1 MAQNQYEVE
10 IKLGLDKSTQLL
22 DREIEKIDK
31 TLTDKMSKLNKQFEE
46 SIKGQNLTAQ
56 ERFARRSDFLQKNN
70 SSTQSLQSQKET
82 LLSKK
87 AQISKMSGEISNI
100 GSVNSQFDTIGK
112 YLAERVDFIKQLD
125 SWIGQYTKQIT
136 EFKPVI
142 IAAEQ
147 QKAYQQ
153 KIKKEREKAAKTG
166 KVDYKAETM
175 AKRNLTEEQYN
186 KEIDAMSKYYEA
198 NAKTNQAE
206 EDKITRQKEARFAEE
221 MKRIVTQQKKSK
233 MSDTEFEKR
242 RPQIEKDVRAYV
254 DKTHAGGTRTLA
266 GSDKWGRKIEVRG
279 FQEGFV
285 KDSDDR
291 YVDAKGRVVKGT
303 DTSVLRTTAF
313 APFINKEGEY
323 VSATNSEGRLK
334 KSIRV
339 YDPRLA
345 NIGNVGRVGDLRNQT
360 YTGIENAYNSL
371 LNQLKDLKAGGKQG
385 TEEYQKISQLASL
398 IPEVVKDAYTNTSSK
413 EIKAAFEEALTGM
426 KSGITALESE
436 ESSIGGALY
445 KNSELSSIL
454 REQLKLKGKVSKIQ
468 RWEVGELPEAP
479 TQNKTDRTDE
489 RQIKRDQISAKQQEI
504 IDQKHKDELWHSI
517 EGAKE
522 STYDDKGELL
532 EKGIKDFLAGLSGDK
547 EQLHQAVLALV
558 EQIVQTA
565 GVDIDAKQQMNEV
578 ISQQSIN
585 VPIKYKGEERD
596 STLESAITGTSSAK
610 YQAVLEEQR
619 SKMAGGLSEGF
630 QRIQSALAFQQTGT
644 AGDEAVKQA
653 IERINWLADIVSEIG
668 GNSELEE
675 GLRKIAEG
683 NPRFTR
689 MDANTIANSIS
700 KIYAF
705 SEGMDASL
713 SHNLN
718 NLNQARQ
725 AQGLKPIK
733 EEKYR
738 EKFFKEN
745 PEIAQKYEE
754 SKAARERYDSVE
766 SDKVSDKLQAF
777 FSVVGQTEE
786 GVNKFITVLA
796 KAYENLNGTISKVV
810 KTDEGDRRV
819 TASAQRWVEDTVEY
833 RVSSSGNALN
843 PNKGVNAPYYQRE
856 GIRGQDVNWE
866 EITSNPSPA
875 LTTNL
880 QNKAGLTGNIY
891 GGNSPQENAEIAKS
905 ILEKK
910 KKELARVQALVANP
924 KSEASKNKNLK
935 RIQEIQAEIDFHY
948 KNWDE
953 LVMAQ
958 TPVVRKG
965 KKNTEKNDFEV
976 PVVTPV
982 NPEAERIKNLKESV
996 KQSGFSQGAS
1006 FTAKNSV
1013 RRTFGGTITG
1023 IKGEGARQVV
1033 EALLEDGKTVKYTFD
1048 SLLKQLVTYS
1058 EQAATTVG
1066 DTSEQIKADVVQDV
1080 QQIEQATDSTIESK
1094 NPEPATVVTKEA
1106 TQTGN
1111 ALQQEEA
1118 AITDVN
1124 AALDKHETEVLSAA
1138 DAEQQKILVSQDLVK
1153 QLAKE
1158 EGALDK
1164 VRESAKEAEIQKGV
1178 TYTYKD
1184 LQSYD
1189 DATHTYTDT
1198 NGNKL
1203 RSITQLGGAL
1213 KGFTPSATAIAD
1225 EKAFMAAIANTP
1237 KGEQLTAEKIGMTA
1251 QDFAKKKNAII
1262 SREKG
1267 NLEHEV
1273 FDLLSKTG
1281 FSGVEGFAGKDVEVK
1296 WNGVTEVVDAQEQF
1310 ARVLKEKAD
1319 LLSKLGIDNAEQLL
1333 LQAVESY
1340 TKAINNAHI
1349 QLTPFSETPMA
1360 ASFSGPKG
1368 TFDYSF
1374 TPDQIA
1380 RSSDGSPQNFIL
1392 DTKTGKTYGTES
1404 FQLAGQLY
1412 GVLANAQNPE
1422 FQKLYQESGIDTDKD
1437 FSLFIAD
1444 VKDGFTQL
1452 IQHMALTEE
1461 EFYDLLVRANDII
1474 DGNAEP
1480 LTKDEQATLMNREM
1494 TTGRIFGRAE
1504 TSVSE
1509 KAANNNFISYAP
1521 DENGSIDKREQAIIN
1536 AYVGE
1541 YQRLITLQTELNNL
1555 QEQKNTLAQD
1565 GVNFTEDESNA
1576 LNKQIEKQKEAI
1588 QAQIDL
1594 MSERELTLSNV
1605 NDNSAIGKTILSAKG
1620 NEDLQAKL
1628 KRIETK
1634 GEVKEAKNISSVT
1647 TAVNTS
1653 QTKDLSQMLKQ
1664 YTELLNLRN
1673 KLKDSDLKAEGL
1685 TGDKQTAQQ
1694 KLSQTLREQI
1704 ESLEQILTI
1713 NGQIVD
1719 SKILE
1724 EEITKA
1730 TYLTESE
1737 RKEKLDALRKATNE
1751 AARTSAT
1758 TDVKYAQAARNN
1770 NPTLQNTLTGYYRNL
1785 EEQGRIEREI
1795 ARAENKGMSLTGNA
1809 AIENKSFIHS
1819 LQSQKNNLANQYKYD
1834 EQKKTL
1840 NGIELTEEQIN
1851 KLEQERTRILNN
1863 NQIEMD
1869 RVGNSVNQTKG
1880 FLTQLKDNFKDSFS
1894 QIGMAIMQ
1902 IFSFQQ
1908 IQKVFND
1915 FISATERLD
1924 QKMVDLQ
1931 IASGYTKNNIHD
1943 MMLEFNDLAKEIGKT
1958 TEEIAEAANDWLRAG
1973 YEGQE
1978 ASQLTEASMQLSTL
1992 GMISSA
1998 DATSYLIS
2006 VLKGWKLEA
2015 TEIQGVVD
2023 RLSAVDMA
2031 AAISAGDLAEAMSR
2045 ASNSAQM
2052 AGTSLD
2058 RYIAYLTTITDVTQ
2072 KSAASVGESMK
2083 TVYARYQN
2091 IAAGKFVAAESDIE
2105 SENYNADEWANLND
2119 VEKALGALGINIRDS
2134 VSSFRDFDD
2143 IMDEIASKW
2152 NTYTDVQKSGI
2163 ATSLAGVRQREN
2175 LLTLFENWDAVE
2187 KFEEISTNAYGTAIE
2202 KMKSYTDSVEAAKNR
2217 ITVALEKWVLALNQ
2231 SDTLIWFY
2239 NAVAEVSD
2247 NLVAWAGAILLAT
2260 AAMNSVGFGSA
2271 MQNAWSKFVSSCINV
2286 SMKLDKMDISTQG
2299 YFTQGGRQSLGESL
2313 KANYTESFNVALK
2326 ENYAKS
2332 LTNTINSLDNLTDST
2347 KKILVDGYVPMQNS
2361 MLNYDDKIKA
2371 NIASILKN
2379 TEVTDAQAALQLQEN
2394 LADQNNA
2401 WVDAMLSTI
2410 DQEELRLRTE
2420 QITQGQRSLT
2430 NEEKLQIATEELARR
2445 RNDAAV
2451 RTIADDLEG
2460 ASRTSPQRA
2469 ALKGGATMVGS
2480 GLGALAGAAIGE
2492 NLLGGGWATS
2502 LGTMIGMGIGGK
2514 ATSTIALT
2522 FVDSMKA
2529 GGSIFTA
2536 MKALPATLGPALGIG
2551 IAALAIGAAYAL
2563 YKKHQQKMIE
2573 EAKTAFTDAAEE
2585 LTNAKSLQA
2594 TAQKYDELS
2603 KGVDS
2608 LGRNVSLT
2616 DEEYEKFLDYSNQLV
2631 EAFPELRV
2639 RTDENGNAIADM
2651 GNEMETTS
2659 DKVKGLIDSLQ
2670 TLADQ
2675 RMVMGSDGEKVLQD
2689 TLDTAAQEYKDAL
2702 SDLNNARADRTNNYT
2717 DVTALQQQRDQAQ
2730 EELDKAREDYNDAE
2744 IKQLQD
2750 ELINAQNKLAGYQQ
2764 RQANGEKNLGSVI
2777 VLAQDNVDRAKR
2789 AYENKVGHQ
2798 DINTLENQV
2807 ADLDVKIKE
2816 AQAENNAGEAAVDA
2830 AQNAY
2835 DRAIISAKET
2845 LSESGKAYARLIGA
2859 YEDVDD
2865 VTSNLFDNAI
2875 GSIDAVDKAGNA
2887 LSPEMYKQKVRDMI
2901 NSVNGLVSDE
2911 TVKTLIEATDEKINT
2926 DMTVADAN
2934 KARTQLKKYL
2944 EDTFPNIEDDEN
2956 LMKIVVGI
2964 GFEVVDGEIVD
2975 KQNIAQQFKDKY
2987 GFSKQPRGITEDYF
3001 NSLTVSQGQKLFNWM
3016 GTDGYFSNGVNTN
3029 QSIVNSMFYAD
3040 RETPT
3045 KLTGENGLINKYLE
3059 DMNAM
3064 NDLEAKIDKVF
3075 NGDKYDLKNSNLN
3088 ELFAEFP
3095 ETVRNS
3101 LSQVQEALNNGDI
3114 DKNGLADQLRATYDN
3129 AYSTVLDEGKKIAET
3144 MSSQYFSDLELPDG
3158 YIKSWS
3164 ELKEAFSDVS
3174 SIFDQLADA
3183 REEMASS
3190 GRLSIETTLELLST
3204 NADYI
3209 NALEIEG
3216 ENIVLK
3222 TDAEEIM
3229 NKVRLQTIAVSL
3241 QAQIQEDNLRV
3252 AQLKNQLQTL
3262 MLSGTYIET
3271 SDALV
3276 ESTKAK
3282 VYAYDSEGE
3291 ALANLANQYLTAANA
3306 ASLLNRAQNGET
3318 VDIGS
3323 VKAVKTIKY
3332 TPTDKS
3338 ALESKTIDLSGNTE
3352 ALQKQIEVTKSELK
3366 SLVGSFD
3373 EVVTTDKTG
3382 KVTGYDVKFKTHTD
3396 KDGNIHYDE
3405 GNIAMREHLLYSVQD
3420 MLESGN
3426 LAKAFKKGYTKPI
3439 KSAGKAAKDTKDKVL
3454 DLLKAYDSLIDKE
3467 WEAMKV
3473 FDENTLTPT
3482 GYTQYFEK
3490 KRASLEKLAAYYEGM
3505 MQNTNLTEE
3514 ERLDAEKNYIENQKA
3529 INNLDDEEVEDKY
3542 KILELYGASINSLIL
3557 MKQQLVKTSDTY
3569 EELLE
3574 NQKDLNSLLQDEI
3587 DLRKEVSEWQQKLSD
3602 RELDYVKGSA
3612 WSNSSAYDAAMN
3624 ASLAEIEKQI
3634 EATKASIQFN
3644 FSQAVYGYMTE
3655 GMSEMEARAH
3665 VAFGNSDYSKAYRE
3679 AQQEYLDLIDSKT
3692 EYVVN
3697 RTSAQIEELSNK
3709 LQLLEDSKPQEW
3721 IRISDIESY
3730 YASRSALL
3738 QNQVNVYQKA
3748 LEDVSD
3754 LTDEQIKDLVD
3765 GLNEATIAL
3774 HEAKINALEDKTEL
3788 QEKQYDAIVY
3798 RINLYKD
3805 ELQDA
3810 IDAIE
3815 QAYEDEIKPLE
3826 DANKERERAIELENL
3841 LLAKKNANKE
3851 KERVYR
3857 QGIGWVYES
3866 NPTKLKEA
3874 QKDLDDFYKQDRLDD
3889 LNNTKDA
3896 EQQILQDRIDAW
3908 DKYLEQLEWDYKEYE
3923 RLENERI
3930 LKELMNANSEEEIRA
3945 RITADMQKFNSNIQ
3959 QNYKNYTTIFQDNLL
3974 TPYRQANEQLAELRR
3989 QRLELLDTSD
3999 FYNKNNNQNGYIEE
4013 DDLNTYDFS
4022 DLNMKTDYHAK
4033 MMAARDKTEFDK
4045 WAAYRTEKA
4054 RRDGTD
4060 ISGNA
4065 IGYDAAGNPYRIK
4078 SNAEIYQEWLAQ
4090 QGRNNSSN
4098 STPNRVTSTSSSSN
4112 RGSNRNN
4119 SSSSSSGS
4127 TKNTSTIVKPSQGG
4141 SASSSSYGGS
4151 DIGKAMLNAKT
4162 SEEFWRL
4169 ADQRTAKINQAKAK
4183 KIDTSGWPTNQQ
4195 LYDQWL
4201 KLHPNT
4207 NKSGFTV
4214 TPYASGIEEGPVTY
4228 TGLAMLHGTP
4238 SKPEYVLNSDQAYNL
4253 LRNMATTRLPEMER
4267 TGTDNNCGT
4276 QYIVQGDVV
4285 LEGVNDPAK
4294 FWSGVTTA
4302 MGSRWNVTR
4311 KTRG

>member
-1 MAQNQYEVE
+1 MNEYEVQ
-10 IKLGLDKSTQLL
+10 IKLGLDKSVEVL
-22 DREIEKIDK
+22 DKQIGEIEQ
-31 TLTDKMSKLNKQFEE
+31 KLQQRMENVNKSFEK
-46 SIKGQNLTAQ
+46 SIKGKNLSSQEKFNAKYDYANNNYNNSKYVQNL
-56 ERFARRSDFLQKNN
+56 EKKKISL
-70 SSTQSLQSQKET
+70 TQQRQNAVQMSKDIDSIGQGNESLPKIEDYIKSR
-82 LLSKK
+82 
-87 AQISKMSGEISNI
+87 I
-100 GSVNSQFDTIGK
+100 
-112 YLAERVDFIKQLD
+112 DFIKGLD
-125 SWIGQYTKQIT
+125 SLVKKYGEEIESFKAIVDKGAMQDFVEAAGTKGKTRASTKVTSQEPAPKST
-136 EFKPVI
+136 T
-142 IAAEQ
+142 
-147 QKAYQQ
+147 QKVRELSSKADKMQGEKQARVDTYYK
-153 KIKKEREKAAKTG
+153 KIKEQAKSSGMSDTDFNKIKDKILSDLMIQVENEFQSGRKTVSGGKSGRTVYGYQSGG
-166 KVDYKAETM
+166 KVDQTKGQLA
-175 AKRNLTEEQYN
+175 
-186 KEIDAMSKYYEA
+186 SKYFGSFI
-198 NAKTNQAE
+198 T
-206 EDKITRQKEARFAEE
+206 EDGK
-221 MKRIVTQQKKSK
+221 
-233 MSDTEFEKR
+233 
-242 RPQIEKDVRAYV
+242 
-254 DKTHAGGTRTLA
+254 
-266 GSDKWGRKIEVRG
+266 
-279 FQEGFV
+279 
-285 KDSDDR
+285 
-291 YVDAKGRVVKGT
+291 
-303 DTSVLRTTAF
+303 
-313 APFINKEGEY
+313 Y
-323 VSATNSEGRLK
+323 VSGIDSEG
-334 KSIRV
+334 KSRKTVIV
-339 YDPRLA
+339 DDARLA
-345 NIGNVGRVGDLRNQT
+345 NPKNIGGVGDLRNSSLTGLEKAFDSLMKKAVSLEESGKGDSKEYGLIKSFLSDIFSSIKDSYENTSSDEIKELLKNSLISTKSMKEIEAVRSEKGYIPNRDSALSNLLRTGLKLEGEVTKMQPNEYGWSDETANNKTDQT
-360 YTGIENAYNSL
+360 SEKEIQKAAEREADSKIAERKEQDEAWNAIKNSREDIKNSL
-371 LNQLKDLKAGGKQG
+371 LEFNG
-385 TEEYQKISQLASL
+385 AS
-398 IPEVVKDAYTNTSSK
+398 
-413 EIKAAFEEALTGM
+413 
-426 KSGITALESE
+426 
-436 ESSIGGALY
+436 
-445 KNSELSSIL
+445 
-454 REQLKLKGKVSKIQ
+454 
-468 RWEVGELPEAP
+468 
-479 TQNKTDRTDE
+479 
-489 RQIKRDQISAKQQEI
+489 
-504 IDQKHKDELWHSI
+504 DEL
-517 EGAKE
+517 
-522 STYDDKGELL
+522 T
-532 EKGIKDFLAGLSGDK
+532 
-547 EQLHQAVLALV
+547 QAVLALA
-558 EQIVQTA
+558 EGILNAT
-565 GVDIDAKQQMNEV
+565 GLDIDREKGMSEV
-578 ISQQSIN
+578 
-585 VPIKYKGEERD
+585 VPKGSLDRSVSEGSKTTFGDLVNAED
-596 STLESAITGTSSAK
+596 YAEPVITNYNAEWE
-610 YQAVLEEQR
+610 AR
-619 SKMAGGLSEGF
+619 RRRMAGGLGPEF
-630 QRIQSALAFQQTGT
+630 QKIQGAISAFQGSKNELATDDSVPQIT
-644 AGDEAVKQA
+644 
-653 IERINWLADIVSEIG
+653 ERLNWLADIVEEI
-668 GNSELEE
+668 NQPELATA
-675 GLRKIAEG
+675 LKKIAQG
-683 NPRFTR
+683 YPTWAG
-689 MDANTIANSIS
+689 MDSDTVGNSIS
-700 KIYAF
+700 KIVSYP
-705 SEGMDASL
+705 ETLKASL
-713 SHNLN
+713 KAGHQRFNEARVKNGLEPVDYSNYEN
-718 NLNQARQ
+718 N
-725 AQGLKPIK
+725 
-733 EEKYR
+733 
-738 EKFFKEN
+738 FFANN
-745 PEIAQKYEE
+745 PEIKAKYET
-754 SKAARERYDSVE
+754 SLAAKNRFDNAEGDI
-766 SDKVSDKLQAF
+766 SDKIQAF
-777 FSVVGQTEE
+777 FQIESSVEDGINQTI
-786 GVNKFITVLA
+786 VNLN
-796 KAYENLNGTISKVV
+796 KAYDNLDLEISRVATIQETITDKSGKEQTVDSIKTV
-810 KTDEGDRRV
+810 KKTGKEWVNSIVDYRTDTTGFKID
-819 TASAQRWVEDTVEY
+819 
-833 RVSSSGNALN
+833 
-843 PNKGVNAPYYQRE
+843 PNKGINRAYYESTGAAPE
-856 GIRGQDVNWE
+856 EVNWGE
-866 EITSNPSPA
+866 LELNPTPA
-875 LTTNL
+875 LKTAL
-880 QNKAGLTGNIY
+880 SYKGGLTGSLY
-891 GGNSPQENAEIAKS
+891 GGKNNSENIDILKSLLKSKQAELEQIKSLAENADKEEDKKSLLNQIA
-905 ILEKK
+905 E
-910 KKELARVQALVANP
+910 VQ
-924 KSEASKNKNLK
+924 S
-935 RIQEIQAEIDFHY
+935 EIDFYTEDLNKLILLETNPVTY
-948 KNWDE
+948 KN
-953 LVMAQ
+953 
-958 TPVVRKG
+958 RG
-965 KKNTEKNDFEV
+965 KKKATTTAIAEKKED
-976 PVVTPV
+976 PT
-982 NPEAERIKNLKESV
+982 KQLKEKIRS
-996 KQSGFSQGAS
+996 SGLSAGSSFS
-1006 FTAKNSV
+1006 AKNSK
-1013 RRTFGGTITG
+1013 RGEFSGTIQNING
-1023 IKGEGARQVV
+1023 QGQNQVI
-1033 EALLEDGKTVKYTFD
+1033 EALLDSGETVRYTFEG
-1048 SLLKQLVTYS
+1048 LLNQLVSYS
-1058 EQAATTVG
+1058 DKASQEVVANVEEAQKATEKVDN
-1066 DTSEQIKADVVQDV
+1066 DTGVIKPEETASLENNTTNWQKH
-1080 QQIEQATDSTIESK
+1080 ST
-1094 NPEPATVVTKEA
+1094 AVDEA
-1106 TQTGN
+1106 T
-1111 ALQQEEA
+1111 E
-1118 AITDVN
+1118 
-1124 AALDKHETEVLSAA
+1124 
-1138 DAEQQKILVSQDLVK
+1138 AEQKKYIVSEKLAT
-1153 QLAKE
+1153 QLKE
-1158 EGALDK
+1158 EQNATEDLNSALEDHSK
-1164 VRESAKEAEIQKGV
+1164 LTERGSVS
-1178 TYTYKD
+1178 YTYKD

-1198 NGNKL
+1198 KGNKL

-1225 EKAFMAAIANTP
+1225 EKAFIAAIASTP

-1251 QDFAKKKNAII
+1251 QDFAKKKNAVI

-1281 FSGVEGFAGKDVEVK
+1281 FSGIKGFAGKDVEVK
-1296 WNGVTEVVDAQEQF
+1296 WNGATEVVDAQEQF

-1319 LLSKLGIDNAEQLL
+1319 LLSKLGINNAEQLL

-1392 DTKTGKTYGTES
+1392 DTKTGKTFGTES

-1412 GVLANAQNPE
+1412 GVLANAQNPA
-1422 FQKLYQESGIDTDKD
+1422 FQKLYQESGIDVDKD
-1437 FSLFIAD
+1437 FTLFIAD

-1461 EFYDLLVRANDII
+1461 EFYDLLVKANDVI

-1494 TTGRIFGRAE
+1494 TTGRIFGRSE
-1504 TSVSE
+1504 SSMPE
-1509 KAANNNFISYAP
+1509 KAVNSNFVSYAP

-1653 QTKDLSQMLKQ
+1653 QTKDLSQMLTQ

-1719 SKILE
+1719 SKTLE

-1943 MMLEFNDLAKEIGKT
+1943 MMLEFNNLAKQIGKT

-1992 GMISSA
+1992 GMIGSA

-2023 RLSAVDMA
+2023 RLTAVDMA

-2361 MLNYDDKIKA
+2361 MLNYNDKIKA

-2451 RTIADDLEG
+2451 RTVADDLEG

-2659 DKVKGLIDSLQ
+2659 DKVKRLIDSLQ

-2675 RMVMGSDGEKVLQD
+2675 RMVMGSDGERVLQD

-2702 SDLNNARADRTNNYT
+2702 SDLNNARSDKGNNYT
-2717 DVTALQQQRDQAQ
+2717 DITALQQQKDQAKK
-2730 EELDKAREDYNDAE
+2730 ELDKAREDYNDTE

-2750 ELINAQNKLAGYQQ
+2750 ELTKAENRLADYQQ
-2764 RQANGEKNLGSVI
+2764 RQANGEKNLNDVI
-2777 VLAQDNVDRAKR
+2777 VVAQDNVNKARE
-2789 AYENKVGHQ
+2789 AYEYKAGHQ

-2845 LSESGKAYARLIGA
+2845 LSESGKAYARLIGS

-2865 VTSNLFDNAI
+2865 VTRNLFDNAI

-2901 NSVNGLVSDE
+2901 NSVNALVSDE

-3064 NDLEAKIDKVF
+3064 NYLEVKIDEVF
-3075 NGDKYDLKNSNLN
+3075 NGDKYDLKNSNIN

-3306 ASLLNRAQNGET
+3306 ASLLNRAQNGEI

-3602 RELDYVKGSA
+3602 RELNYVKGSA

-3665 VAFGNSDYSKAYRE
+3665 VAIGNSDYSKAYRE

-3730 YASRSALL
+3730 YASRSTLL
-3738 QNQVNVYQKA
+3738 QNQVSVYQKA

-3765 GLNEATIAL
+3765 GLNEATVAL

-3815 QAYEDEIKPLE
+3815 KAYEDEIKPLE

-3841 LLAKKNANKE
+3841 LLAKKNQERE

-3857 QGIGWVYES
+3857 KRIGWVRCT
-3866 NPTKLKEA
+3866 PMM
-3874 QKDLDDFYKQDRLDD
+3874 
-3889 LNNTKDA
+3889 
-3896 EQQILQDRIDAW
+3896 
-3908 DKYLEQLEWDYKEYE
+3908 DY
-3923 RLENERI
+3923 
-3930 LKELMNANSEEEIRA
+3930 
-3945 RITADMQKFNSNIQ
+3945 
-3959 QNYKNYTTIFQDNLL
+3959 
-3974 TPYRQANEQLAELRR
+3974 
-3989 QRLELLDTSD
+3989 
-3999 FYNKNNNQNGYIEE
+3999 
-4013 DDLNTYDFS
+4013 
-4022 DLNMKTDYHAK
+4022 
-4033 MMAARDKTEFDK
+4033 
-4045 WAAYRTEKA
+4045 
-4054 RRDGTD
+4054 
-4060 ISGNA
+4060 
-4065 IGYDAAGNPYRIK
+4065 IG
-4078 SNAEIYQEWLAQ
+4078 
-4090 QGRNNSSN
+4090 
-4098 STPNRVTSTSSSSN
+4098 
-4112 RGSNRNN
+4112 
-4119 SSSSSSGS
+4119 
-4127 TKNTSTIVKPSQGG
+4127 
-4141 SASSSSYGGS
+4141 
-4151 DIGKAMLNAKT
+4151 
-4162 SEEFWRL
+4162 
-4169 ADQRTAKINQAKAK
+4169 
-4183 KIDTSGWPTNQQ
+4183 
-4195 LYDQWL
+4195 
-4201 KLHPNT
+4201 
-4207 NKSGFTV
+4207 
-4214 TPYASGIEEGPVTY
+4214 
-4228 TGLAMLHGTP
+4228 
-4238 SKPEYVLNSDQAYNL
+4238 
-4253 LRNMATTRLPEMER
+4253 
-4267 TGTDNNCGT
+4267 
-4276 QYIVQGDVV
+4276 
-4285 LEGVNDPAK
+4285 
-4294 FWSGVTTA
+4294 
-4302 MGSRWNVTR
+4302 
-4311 KTRG
+4311 

>member
-1 MAQNQYEVE
+1 MNEYEVQ
-10 IKLGLDKSTQLL
+10 IKLGLDKSVEVL
-22 DREIEKIDK
+22 DKQIGEIEQKLQQRMENVNKSFEKSVKGENLSAQEKINAKYDYANNNYNNSK
-31 TLTDKMSKLNKQFEE
+31 YVQNLEKKKNFLTQQRQNAAQMSKDIY
-46 SIKGQNLTAQ
+46 SIGQGN
-56 ERFARRSDFLQKNN
+56 
-70 SSTQSLQSQKET
+70 ET
-82 LLSKK
+82 LPKIEEYIKSR
-87 AQISKMSGEISNI
+87 I
-100 GSVNSQFDTIGK
+100 
-112 YLAERVDFIKQLD
+112 DFIKGLD
-125 SWIGQYTKQIT
+125 SLVKKYGEEIESFKAIVDKGAMQDFVAAASTKGKTRTSTKVTSQEPAPKSTTQKVRELSSKADKMQGEKQARVDTYYKKIKEQAKSSNMSDADFNKIKDKILSDLMIQVENEFQSGRKTVSGGKSGRIVYGYQSGGKIDQTKGQLASKYFGSFIT
-136 EFKPVI
+136 ED
-142 IAAEQ
+142 
-147 QKAYQQ
+147 
-153 KIKKEREKAAKTG
+153 G
-166 KVDYKAETM
+166 K
-175 AKRNLTEEQYN
+175 
-186 KEIDAMSKYYEA
+186 
-198 NAKTNQAE
+198 
-206 EDKITRQKEARFAEE
+206 
-221 MKRIVTQQKKSK
+221 
-233 MSDTEFEKR
+233 
-242 RPQIEKDVRAYV
+242 
-254 DKTHAGGTRTLA
+254 
-266 GSDKWGRKIEVRG
+266 
-279 FQEGFV
+279 
-285 KDSDDR
+285 
-291 YVDAKGRVVKGT
+291 
-303 DTSVLRTTAF
+303 
-313 APFINKEGEY
+313 Y
-323 VSATNSEGRLK
+323 VSGIDSEG
-334 KSIRV
+334 KSRKTVIV
-339 YDPRLA
+339 DDARLA
-345 NIGNVGRVGDLRNQT
+345 NPKNIGGVGDLRNSSL
-360 YTGIENAYNSL
+360 TGLEKAFDSL
-371 LNQLKDLKAGGKQG
+371 MKQAVSLEESGKGSDKEYGLIKSFLSDIFSSIKDSY
-385 TEEYQKISQLASL
+385 E
-398 IPEVVKDAYTNTSSK
+398 NTSSDEIKELLKNSLTSTKGMK
-413 EIKAAFEEALTGM
+413 EIEAVRSEKGYLLNRNSALSNLLRTG
-426 KSGITALESE
+426 
-436 ESSIGGALY
+436 
-445 KNSELSSIL
+445 
-454 REQLKLKGKVSKIQ
+454 LKLEG
-468 RWEVGELPEAP
+468 EVTKMQPNEYGWSDETAN
-479 TQNKTDRTDE
+479 NKTDQTSEKEIQKAAEREADSKIAERKEQDE
-489 RQIKRDQISAKQQEI
+489 AWNAIKNSREDIRDSLLQFNGAS
-504 IDQKHKDELWHSI
+504 DEL
-517 EGAKE
+517 
-522 STYDDKGELL
+522 T
-532 EKGIKDFLAGLSGDK
+532 
-547 EQLHQAVLALV
+547 QAILALA
-558 EQIVQTA
+558 EGILNAT
-565 GVDIDAKQQMNEV
+565 GLDIDREKEISEV
-578 ISQQSIN
+578 
-585 VPIKYKGEERD
+585 VPKGSLDRSVSEGSKTTFGDLVNAED
-596 STLESAITGTSSAK
+596 YAEPVITNYNA
-610 YQAVLEEQR
+610 EWEDR
-619 SKMAGGLSEGF
+619 RRRMAGGLGPEF
-630 QRIQSALAFQQTGT
+630 QKIQGAISAFQGSKNELATNDSVPQVT
-644 AGDEAVKQA
+644 
-653 IERINWLADIVSEIG
+653 ERLNWLADIVEEI
-668 GNSELEE
+668 NQPELAAA
-675 GLRKIAEG
+675 LRKIAQG
-683 NPRFTR
+683 YPTWAG
-689 MDANTIANSIS
+689 MDSDTVGNSIS
-700 KIYAF
+700 KIISYP
-705 SEGMDASL
+705 ETLKASL
-713 SHNLN
+713 KAGHQRFNEVRTKNGLEPVDYSNYEN
-718 NLNQARQ
+718 N
-725 AQGLKPIK
+725 
-733 EEKYR
+733 
-738 EKFFKEN
+738 FFANN
-745 PEIAQKYEE
+745 PEIKAKYDT
-754 SKAARERYDSVE
+754 SLAAKNRFDNAEGDI
-766 SDKVSDKLQAF
+766 SDKIQAF
-777 FSVVGQTEE
+777 FQIESSVEDGINQTI
-786 GVNKFITVLA
+786 VNLN
-796 KAYENLNGTISKVV
+796 KAYDNLDLEISRVATIQETITDKSGKEQTVDSIKTV
-810 KTDEGDRRV
+810 KKTGKEWVNSIVDYRTDTTGFKID
-819 TASAQRWVEDTVEY
+819 
-833 RVSSSGNALN
+833 
-843 PNKGVNAPYYQRE
+843 PNKGINRAYYESTGAAPE
-856 GIRGQDVNWE
+856 EVNWGE
-866 EITSNPSPA
+866 LELNPTPA
-875 LTTNL
+875 LKTAL
-880 QNKAGLTGNIY
+880 SYKGGLTGSLY
-891 GGNSPQENAEIAKS
+891 GGKNNSENID
-905 ILEKK
+905 IL
-910 KKELARVQALVANP
+910 
-924 KSEASKNKNLK
+924 KNLLK
-935 RIQEIQAEIDFHY
+935 SKQAELEEIKSLAENTDNEEDKKSLLNQIAEVQSEIDFYTEDLNKLILLETNPVTY
-948 KNWDE
+948 KN
-953 LVMAQ
+953 
-958 TPVVRKG
+958 RG
-965 KKNTEKNDFEV
+965 KKKAATTIVAEKKED
-976 PVVTPV
+976 PT
-982 NPEAERIKNLKESV
+982 KQLKERVRSSGLSV
-996 KQSGFSQGAS
+996 GSSFS
-1006 FTAKNSV
+1006 AKNSK
-1013 RRTFGGTITG
+1013 RGEFSG
-1023 IKGEGARQVV
+1023 IIQNINGQGQNQVI
-1033 EALLEDGKTVKYTFD
+1033 EALLDSGETVRYTFEG
-1048 SLLKQLVTYS
+1048 LLNQLVSYS
-1058 EQAATTVG
+1058 DKASQEVVANVEESQKLIEKVDNDAGVIKTEETASLENNTTNW
-1066 DTSEQIKADVVQDV
+1066 QKH
-1080 QQIEQATDSTIESK
+1080 ST
-1094 NPEPATVVTKEA
+1094 AVDEA
-1106 TQTGN
+1106 T
-1111 ALQQEEA
+1111 E
-1118 AITDVN
+1118 
-1124 AALDKHETEVLSAA
+1124 
-1138 DAEQQKILVSQDLVK
+1138 AEQKKYIVSEKLAS
-1153 QLAKE
+1153 QLKE
-1158 EGALDK
+1158 EQNATEDLNSALEDHSK
-1164 VRESAKEAEIQKGV
+1164 LTERGSVS
-1178 TYTYKD
+1178 YTYKD

-1189 DATHTYTDT
+1189 DATHTYIDT

-1213 KGFTPSATAIAD
+1213 KGFTPSVTAVAD
-1225 EKAFMAAIANTP
+1225 EKAFMAAIASTP
-1237 KGEQLTAEKIGMTA
+1237 EGEQLTAEKIGMTA

-1281 FSGVEGFAGKDVEVK
+1281 FSGIEGFAGKDIEVK
-1296 WNGVTEVVDAQEQF
+1296 WNGATEVVDAQEQF

-1474 DGNAEP
+1474 DGKAEP
-1480 LTKDEQATLMNREM
+1480 LTKEEQATLMNREM
-1494 TTGRIFGRAE
+1494 TTGRVFGRSE
-1504 TSVSE
+1504 SPVSE
-1509 KAANNNFISYAP
+1509 KAANNNFVSYAP
-1521 DENGSIDKREQAIIN
+1521 DESGNIDKREQAIIN

-1605 NDNSAIGKTILSAKG
+1605 NDNSTIGKTILSVKG

-1634 GEVKEAKNISSVT
+1634 GEVKEAKNVSSVT

-1653 QTKDLSQMLKQ
+1653 QTKDLSQTLKQ
-1664 YTELLNLRN
+1664 YTELLDLRN

-1704 ESLEQILTI
+1704 ESLEQILII

-1719 SKILE
+1719 SKTLE

-1758 TDVKYAQAARNN
+1758 IDVKYAQAARNN

-1819 LQSQKNNLANQYKYD
+1819 LQSQKNNLTNQYKYD

-1869 RVGNSVNQTKG
+1869 RVGDSVNQTKG

-1908 IQKVFND
+1908 IQRVFSD

-1931 IASGYTKNNIHD
+1931 IASGYTKSNIHD

-2091 IAAGKFVAAESDIE
+2091 IAAGKFVAAEADIE

-2187 KFEEISTNAYGTAIE
+2187 KFEEISTNAYGTAVE

-2286 SMKLDKMDISTQG
+2286 SMKLDKMNISTQG

-2332 LTNTINSLDNLTDST
+2332 LTNTINGLDSLTDNT

-2361 MLNYDDKIKA
+2361 MLNYTNEIKK
-2371 NIASILKN
+2371 NIASTLKN
-2379 TEVTDAQAALQLQEN
+2379 TELTDAQAALQLQEN

-2451 RTIADDLEG
+2451 RTVADDLES
-2460 ASRTSPQRA
+2460 ASRTSPNRA
-2469 ALKGGATMVGS
+2469 ALSGGAAMVGS
-2480 GLGALAGAAIGE
+2480 GLGALAGMTIGE

-2514 ATSTIALT
+2514 ATSTIALA
-2522 FVDSMKA
+2522 FADAMAAK
-2529 GGSIFTA
+2529 GSIFTA
-2536 MKALPATLGPALGIG
+2536 MRASAMALGPVLGIG
-2551 IAALAIGAAYAL
+2551 IAALAIGAGYAL
-2563 YKKHQQKMIE
+2563 WKKNQQKMIE

-2659 DKVKGLIDSLQ
+2659 DKVKRLIDSLQ

-2675 RMVMGSDGEKVLQD
+2675 RMVMGSDGERVLQD
-2689 TLDTAAQEYKDAL
+2689 TLDTAAQEYKDARTE
-2702 SDLNNARADRTNNYT
+2702 LNNVRNDKGNQT
-2717 DVTALQQQRDQAQ
+2717 DVESLKKQRDEAQ
-2730 EELDKAREDYNDAE
+2730 ENLDKARANNSSDEELQQLQEDITEARKKEERYKQMYENGVSGSGDLYRMATSRRQKLEKDYNL
-2744 IKQLQD
+2744 K
-2750 ELINAQNKLAGYQQ
+2750 AGT
-2764 RQANGEKNLGSVI
+2764 SDVT
-2777 VLAQDNVDRAKR
+2777 
-2789 AYENKVGHQ
+2789 
-2798 DINTLENQV
+2798 TLENQV
-2807 ADLDVKIKE
+2807 ADLDIKIKE
-2816 AQAENNAGEAAVDA
+2816 AEAANAAGASAIDA
-2830 AQNAY
+2830 AEGTYNRAVENA
-2835 DRAIISAKET
+2835 KQT
-2845 LSESGKAYARLIGA
+2845 LGESGKAYARLMGA

-2865 VTSNLFDNAI
+2865 ATSNLLDSAI
-2875 GSIDAVDKAGNA
+2875 ASIDVVDSEGNA
-2887 LSPEMYKQKVRDMI
+2887 LSPDAYKQRVRSMI
-2901 NSVNGLVSDE
+2901 NTVNEFVND
-2911 TVKTLIEATDEKINT
+2911 KTFMALLDATNEKTTDE
-2926 DMTVADAN
+2926 MTVGDATN
-2934 KARTQLKKYL
+2934 AREKLRKYL
-2944 EDTFPNIEDDEN
+2944 EDAFPNVEDIDEN
-2956 LMKIVVGI
+2956 SMKIII
-2964 GFEVVDGEIVD
+2964 GLGFKIVDGEIVD
-2975 KQNIAQQFKDKY
+2975 DDNILQKFKEDFGISDQNGDKISLQNLTQIEVKDARQIYEWLKDGTLEITDDMMTAVKLLQSARSMPIGNWEAMDNY
-2987 GFSKQPRGITEDYF
+2987 MVNQTSNYSGLEDKARSFFTSGDYKTKRSALEFSDYTPEVRAAIDNITQALNDGIYDINSDAF
-3001 NSLTVSQGQKLFNWM
+3001 NEA
-3016 GTDGYFSNGVNTN
+3016 
-3029 QSIVNSMFYAD
+3029 INSMMSSGLASLMSWGSEYAEAWKNLYYPEDMDVDGHINTFKELQTALKETAQCYEDLADAQKEQATNGKLSLSTILDLLTTNSNYINLLDFEKEKLVDASGNEYEHVKAIKLKKNAAEEMAASQLLAAQASAMLTIQELTESKATMMARAEAVQKTLAD
-3040 RETPT
+3040 REGTT
-3045 KLTGENGLINKYLE
+3045 AAYGNAAGEYA
-3059 DMNAM
+3059 NAQAK
-3064 NDLEAKIDKVF
+3064 NDVAQ
-3075 NGDKYDLKNSNLN
+3075 
-3088 ELFAEFP
+3088 
-3095 ETVRNS
+3095 ETVQT
-3101 LSQVQEALNNGDI
+3101 SQVMAKYAGILGGILNILDSVASGEF
-3114 DKNGLADQLRATYDN
+3114 KGVAA
-3129 AYSTVLDEGKKIAET
+3129 AYRQGKAEVEQAIGNISTKVTDYASKIT
-3144 MSSQYFSDLELPDG
+3144 Q
-3158 YIKSWS
+3158 
-3164 ELKEAFSDVS
+3164 
-3174 SIFDQLADA
+3174 
-3183 REEMASS
+3183 
-3190 GRLSIETTLELLST
+3190 
-3204 NADYI
+3204 N
-3209 NALEIEG
+3209 
-3216 ENIVLK
+3216 K
-3222 TDAEEIM
+3222 TDAEAWM
-3229 NKVRLQTIAVSL
+3229 KVYSNFTNEELQT
-3241 QAQIQEDNLRV
+3241 
-3252 AQLKNQLQTL
+3252 
-3262 MLSGTYIET
+3262 
-3271 SDALV
+3271 
-3276 ESTKAK
+3276 
-3282 VYAYDSEGE
+3282 
-3291 ALANLANQYLTAANA
+3291 
-3306 ASLLNRAQNGET
+3306 
-3318 VDIGS
+3318 
-3323 VKAVKTIKY
+3323 
-3332 TPTDKS
+3332 
-3338 ALESKTIDLSGNTE
+3338 
-3352 ALQKQIEVTKSELK
+3352 ELK
-3366 SLVGSFD
+3366 SLNGQIGPDGQWISGQID
-3373 EVVTTDKTG
+3373 NTQKQI
-3382 KVTGYDVKFKTHTD
+3382 DVWKYFYQNLDVSDFKGAGDWLKQEKFIKNA
-3396 KDGNIHYDE
+3396 GN
-3405 GNIAMREHLLYSVQD
+3405 
-3420 MLESGN
+3420 
-3426 LAKAFKKGYTKPI
+3426 
-3439 KSAGKAAKDTKDKVL
+3439 AGKAAKDTKDKVL
-3454 DLLKAYDSLIDKE
+3454 ELLKAYDSLIDKE

-3473 FDENTLTPT
+3473 FDSDSLVST
-3482 GYTQYFEK
+3482 GYTKYFEK
-3490 KRASLEKLAAYYEGM
+3490 KKASLEKLAAYYKGM
-3505 MQNTNLTEE
+3505 MQNANLTEE

-3529 INNLDDEEVEDKY
+3529 LNNLDDEEVEDKY
-3542 KILELYGASINSLIL
+3542 KILELYGASIQSLIL
-3557 MKQQLVKTSDTY
+3557 MKKELVKTSDTY

-3574 NQKDLNSLLQDEI
+3574 HQKDLNSLLQDEI
-3587 DLRKEVSEWQQKLSD
+3587 SLRREVSEWQQKLSD
-3602 RELDYVKGSA
+3602 KQLEYVKGTA
-3612 WSNSSAYDAAMN
+3612 WSNSSLYDSVMN
-3624 ASLAEIEKQI
+3624 ASLSEIEKQI
-3634 EATKASIQFN
+3634 EATKASIEFN
-3644 FSQAVYGYMTE
+3644 FREAVRGYMTE
-3655 GMSEMEARAH
+3655 GMSMEEARAY
-3665 VAFGNSDYSKAYRE
+3665 VAQGNSEYSKKYRE
-3679 AQQEYLDLIDSKT
+3679 DQEKYLDLINSKT

-3709 LQLLEDSKPQEW
+3709 LKLLEDSKPQEW

-3730 YASRSALL
+3730 YANRSTLL
-3738 QNQVNVYQKA
+3738 QNQVTVYQKA

-3754 LTDEQIKDLVD
+3754 LTDDQIKELVD
-3765 GLNEATIAL
+3765 GLNEATVAL
-3774 HEAKINALEDKTEL
+3774 HEAKMNALEDKIDL

-3798 RINLYKD
+3798 RVNLYKE

-3815 QAYEDEIKPLE
+3815 KAYEKELKPLE
-3826 DANKERERAIELENL
+3826 DANKERQRAIELENL

-3857 QGIGWVYES
+3857 QRIGWTYES
-3866 NPTKLKEA
+3866 NPTKLRKA
-3874 QKDLDDFYKQDRLDD
+3874 AADLDDFYRQDKIDD
-3889 LNNTKDA
+3889 LTNTKDA
-3896 EQQILQDRIDAW
+3896 EQKILQDRIEAW
-3908 DKYLEQLEWDYKEYE
+3908 DLYLKQLEWDYKEYE

-3930 LKELMNANSEEEIRA
+3930 LKELMNAKSEEEIRA
-3945 RITADMQKFNSNIQ
+3945 KLTADMQKFNSAAQ

-3974 TPYRQANEQLAELRR
+3974 TPYRQANQQLAELRR

-3999 FYNKNNNQNGYIEE
+3999 FYNNNNNSNNNNYYDEGNINTDDVRPNGQR
-4013 DDLNTYDFS
+4013 DFS
-4022 DLNMKTDYHAK
+4022 DLDMNTDYAALMLAAK
-4033 MMAARDKTEFDK
+4033 NEGEFNKWRD
-4045 WAAYRTEKA
+4045 YRDEKA
-4054 RRDGTD
+4054 RRMGITIDGT
-4060 ISGNA
+4060 GY
-4065 IGYDAAGNPYRIK
+4065 GYDKAGNRFRYQ
-4078 SNAEIYQEWLAQ
+4078 SNEELYQQWLAKQ
-4090 QGRNNSSN
+4090 
-4098 STPNRVTSTSSSSN
+4098 
-4112 RGSNRNN
+4112 NRNN
-4119 SSSSSSGS
+4119 SSSSRPSSSSSSRPSSGS
-4127 TKNTSTIVKPSQGG
+4127 SNKPSSSSSNNKVVVKPSNP
-4141 SASSSSYGGS
+4141 SYVGS
-4151 DIGKAMLNAKT
+4151 DIGTQMLNAST
-4162 SEEFWRL
+4162 EEQFWNL
-4169 ADQRTAKINQAKAK
+4169 ASQRTAKIKQAKANG
-4183 KIDTSGWPTNQQ
+4183 IDTSKWPTNQQ
-4195 LYDQWL
+4195 LYDDW
-4201 KLHPNT
+4201 KKRHPKT
-4207 NKSGFTV
+4207 KGYSGFTPQ
-4214 TPYASGIEEGPVTY
+4214 PYATGIEQGPVTY

-4253 LRNMATTRLPEMER
+4253 LRNMATTRLPEMKR
-4267 TGTDNNCGT
+4267 TGTDSSTGT

-4285 LEGVNDPAK
+4285 LEGVNDPAE

-4311 KTRG
+4311 KTRN

>member
-1 MAQNQYEVE
+1 MNEYEVQ
-10 IKLGLDKSTQLL
+10 IKLGLDKSVEVL
-22 DREIEKIDK
+22 DKQIGEIEQ
-31 TLTDKMSKLNKQFEE
+31 KLQQRMENVNKNFEK
-46 SIKGQNLTAQ
+46 SIKGKNLSAQ
-56 ERFARRSDFLQKNN
+56 ERFNAKYDYANNNYNN
-70 SSTQSLQSQKET
+70 SKYVQNLEKKKISLTQQRQNAVQMSKDIDSIGQGNESLPKIEDYIKSR
-82 LLSKK
+82 
-87 AQISKMSGEISNI
+87 I
-100 GSVNSQFDTIGK
+100 
-112 YLAERVDFIKQLD
+112 DFIKGLD
-125 SWIGQYTKQIT
+125 SLVKKYGEEIESFKAIVDKGAMQDFVAAAGAKGKNRASTKVTSQEPAPKST
-136 EFKPVI
+136 T
-142 IAAEQ
+142 
-147 QKAYQQ
+147 QKVRELSSKADKMQGEKQARVDTYYK
-153 KIKKEREKAAKTG
+153 KIKEQAKSSGMSDTDFNKIKDKILSDLMIQVENEFQSGRKTVSGGKSGRTVYGYQSGG
-166 KVDYKAETM
+166 KVDQTKGQLA
-175 AKRNLTEEQYN
+175 
-186 KEIDAMSKYYEA
+186 SKYFGSFI
-198 NAKTNQAE
+198 T
-206 EDKITRQKEARFAEE
+206 EDGK
-221 MKRIVTQQKKSK
+221 
-233 MSDTEFEKR
+233 
-242 RPQIEKDVRAYV
+242 
-254 DKTHAGGTRTLA
+254 
-266 GSDKWGRKIEVRG
+266 
-279 FQEGFV
+279 
-285 KDSDDR
+285 
-291 YVDAKGRVVKGT
+291 
-303 DTSVLRTTAF
+303 
-313 APFINKEGEY
+313 Y
-323 VSATNSEGRLK
+323 VSGIDSEG
-334 KSIRV
+334 KSRKTVIV
-339 YDPRLA
+339 DDARLA
-345 NIGNVGRVGDLRNQT
+345 NPKNIGGVGDLRNSSL
-360 YTGIENAYNSL
+360 TGLEKAFDSL
-371 LNQLKDLKAGGKQG
+371 MKQAVSLEESGKGDSKEYGLIKSFLSDIFSSIKDSY
-385 TEEYQKISQLASL
+385 E
-398 IPEVVKDAYTNTSSK
+398 NTSSDEIKELLKNSLISTKSMK
-413 EIKAAFEEALTGM
+413 EIEAVRSEKGYIPNRDSALSNLLRTG
-426 KSGITALESE
+426 
-436 ESSIGGALY
+436 
-445 KNSELSSIL
+445 
-454 REQLKLKGKVSKIQ
+454 LKLEG
-468 RWEVGELPEAP
+468 EVTKMQPNEYGWSDE
-479 TQNKTDRTDE
+479 TSNNKTDQTSEKEIQKAAEREADSKIAERKEQDE
-489 RQIKRDQISAKQQEI
+489 AWNAIKNSREDIKDSLLEFNGAS
-504 IDQKHKDELWHSI
+504 DEL
-517 EGAKE
+517 
-522 STYDDKGELL
+522 T
-532 EKGIKDFLAGLSGDK
+532 
-547 EQLHQAVLALV
+547 QAVLALA
-558 EQIVQTA
+558 EGILNAT
-565 GVDIDAKQQMNEV
+565 GLDIDREKGMSEV
-578 ISQQSIN
+578 
-585 VPIKYKGEERD
+585 VPKGSLDRSVSEGSKTTFGDLVNAED
-596 STLESAITGTSSAK
+596 YAEPVITNYNAEWE
-610 YQAVLEEQR
+610 AR
-619 SKMAGGLSEGF
+619 RRRMAGGLGPEF
-630 QRIQSALAFQQTGT
+630 QKIQGAISAFQGSKNELATDDSVPQVT
-644 AGDEAVKQA
+644 
-653 IERINWLADIVSEIG
+653 ERLNWLADIVEEI
-668 GNSELEE
+668 NQPELATA
-675 GLRKIAEG
+675 LKKIAQG
-683 NPRFTR
+683 YPTWAG
-689 MDANTIANSIS
+689 MDSDTVGNSIS
-700 KIYAF
+700 KIVSYP
-705 SEGMDASL
+705 ETLKASL
-713 SHNLN
+713 KAGHQRFNEARVKNGLEPVDYSNYEN
-718 NLNQARQ
+718 N
-725 AQGLKPIK
+725 
-733 EEKYR
+733 
-738 EKFFKEN
+738 FFSNN
-745 PEIAQKYEE
+745 PEIKAKYDT
-754 SKAARERYDSVE
+754 SLAAKNRFDNAEGDI
-766 SDKVSDKLQAF
+766 SDKIQAF
-777 FSVVGQTEE
+777 FQIESGVEDGINQTI
-786 GVNKFITVLA
+786 VNLN
-796 KAYENLNGTISKVV
+796 KAYDNLDLEISRVATIQETITDKSGKEQTVDSIKTV
-810 KTDEGDRRV
+810 KKTGKEWVNSIVDYRTDTTGFKID
-819 TASAQRWVEDTVEY
+819 
-833 RVSSSGNALN
+833 
-843 PNKGVNAPYYQRE
+843 PNKGINRAYYESTGAAPE
-856 GIRGQDVNWE
+856 EVNWGE
-866 EITSNPSPA
+866 LELNPTPA
-875 LTTNL
+875 LKTAL
-880 QNKAGLTGNIY
+880 SYKGGLTGSLY
-891 GGNSPQENAEIAKS
+891 GGKNNSENIDILKNLLKSKQAE
-905 ILEKK
+905 LEKIK
-910 KKELARVQALVANP
+910 SLAENVDNEGDEKSLLNQIAEVQ
-924 KSEASKNKNLK
+924 S
-935 RIQEIQAEIDFHY
+935 EIDFYREDLSKLILLETNPVTY
-948 KNWDE
+948 KN
-953 LVMAQ
+953 
-958 TPVVRKG
+958 RG
-965 KKNTEKNDFEV
+965 KKKTTTTAIAEKKED
-976 PVVTPV
+976 PT
-982 NPEAERIKNLKESV
+982 KQLKEKIRS
-996 KQSGFSQGAS
+996 SGLSAGSSFS
-1006 FTAKNSV
+1006 AKNSK
-1013 RRTFGGTITG
+1013 RGEFSGTIQNING
-1023 IKGEGARQVV
+1023 QGQNQVI
-1033 EALLEDGKTVKYTFD
+1033 EALLDSGETVRYTFEG
-1048 SLLKQLVTYS
+1048 LLNQLVSYS
-1058 EQAATTVG
+1058 DKASQEVITNVEEVQKVTEKVGNDTGAIKPEETASLENNTTNW
-1066 DTSEQIKADVVQDV
+1066 QKH
-1080 QQIEQATDSTIESK
+1080 ST
-1094 NPEPATVVTKEA
+1094 AVDEA
-1106 TQTGN
+1106 T
-1111 ALQQEEA
+1111 E
-1118 AITDVN
+1118 
-1124 AALDKHETEVLSAA
+1124 
-1138 DAEQQKILVSQDLVK
+1138 AEQKKYIVSEKLAS
-1153 QLAKE
+1153 QLKE
-1158 EGALDK
+1158 EQNATEDLNSALEDHSK
-1164 VRESAKEAEIQKGV
+1164 LTERGSVS
-1178 TYTYKD
+1178 YTYKD

-1189 DATHTYTDT
+1189 DVTHTYTDT

-1213 KGFTPSATAIAD
+1213 KGFIPSATAIAD

-1281 FSGVEGFAGKDVEVK
+1281 FSGVEGFAGKNVEVK
-1296 WNGVTEVVDAQEQF
+1296 WNGATEVVDAQEQF

-1461 EFYDLLVRANDII
+1461 EFYDLLVRANNII
-1474 DGNAEP
+1474 DGKAEP

-1494 TTGRIFGRAE
+1494 TTGRIFGRAKPP
-1504 TSVSE
+1504 VSE
-1509 KAANNNFISYAP
+1509 KAANNNFVSYAP
-1521 DENGSIDKREQAIIN
+1521 DENGDIDKREQVIIN

-1565 GVNFTEDESNA
+1565 GVNFTEDENNA

-1634 GEVKEAKNISSVT
+1634 GEVKEAKNISNVT

-1653 QTKDLSQMLKQ
+1653 QTKDLNQMLKQ
-1664 YTELLNLRN
+1664 YTELLDLRN

-1719 SKILE
+1719 SKTLE

-1770 NPTLQNTLTGYYRNL
+1770 NLTLQNTLTGYYRNL

-1869 RVGNSVNQTKG
+1869 RVGDSVNQTKG

-1894 QIGMAIMQ
+1894 EIGMAIMS

-1908 IQKVFND
+1908 IQEVFND

-1978 ASQLTEASMQLSTL
+1978 VSQLTEASMQLSTL

-2091 IAAGKFVAAESDIE
+2091 IAAGKFVAAEADIE

-2260 AAMNSVGFGSA
+2260 AAMNSVGFGST
-2271 MQNAWSKFVSSCINV
+2271 MQNAWSKFVSSFINV
-2286 SMKLDKMDISTQG
+2286 SMKLDKMNISTQG

-2361 MLNYDDKIKA
+2361 MLNYNTKIKE

-2379 TEVTDAQAALQLQEN
+2379 TALTDEQAALQLQEN

-2451 RTIADDLEG
+2451 RTVADDLEG
-2460 ASRTSPQRA
+2460 ASRTSPRRA
-2469 ALKGGATMVGS
+2469 ALSGGATMVGS
-2480 GLGALAGAAIGE
+2480 GLGALAGMTIGE

-2514 ATSTIALT
+2514 ATSTMALA
-2522 FVDSMKA
+2522 FADSMSA

-2536 MKALPATLGPALGIG
+2536 LGASAAALGPVLGLG
-2551 IAALAIGAAYAL
+2551 VAALAIGAGYAL

-2659 DKVKGLIDSLQ
+2659 DKVKRLIDSLQ

-2675 RMVMGSDGEKVLQD
+2675 RMVMGSDGERVLQD

-2702 SDLNNARADRTNNYT
+2702 SDLNNTRADKVNNYT
-2717 DVTALQQQRDQAQ
+2717 DVTALQQQRDQVQ
-2730 EELDKAREDYNDAE
+2730 EELDKAREDYNDVE

-2750 ELINAQNKLAGYQQ
+2750 ELTNAQNKLTGYQQ
-2764 RQANGEKNLGSVI
+2764 RQAKGEKNLGSVI

-2875 GSIDAVDKAGNA
+2875 GSIDAVDEAGNA
-2887 LSPEMYKQKVRDMI
+2887 LSPEKYKQKVRDII

-2911 TVKTLIEATDEKINT
+2911 TVKTLIEATDEKVNT

-2944 EDTFPNIEDDEN
+2944 EDTFPNIKDDEN

-3029 QSIVNSMFYAD
+3029 QNIVNSMFYAD

-3045 KLTGENGLINKYLE
+3045 KLTGDNGLINKYLE

-3064 NDLEAKIDKVF
+3064 NDLEAKIDEVF

-3088 ELFAEFP
+3088 ELFAKFP

-3101 LSQVQEALNNGDI
+3101 LSQVQEALNNGNI

-3144 MSSQYFSDLELPDG
+3144 MSSEYFSDLELPDG

-3174 SIFDQLADA
+3174 NIFDQLADA

-3318 VDIGS
+3318 VDVGS

-3338 ALESKTIDLSGNTE
+3338 ALESKTIDLSGNSE
-3352 ALQKQIEVTKSELK
+3352 ALQKQIEAVKSELK

-3396 KDGNIHYDE
+3396 EDGNIHYDE
-3405 GNIAMREHLLYSVQD
+3405 GNIAMREHLLYSIQD

-3426 LAKAFKKGYTKPI
+3426 LANAFKKGYTNPI

-3473 FDENTLTPT
+3473 FDENTLQPT
-3482 GYTQYFEK
+3482 GYTAYFEK
-3490 KRASLEKLAAYYEGM
+3490 KRASLEKLAAYYEGL
-3505 MQNTNLTEE
+3505 MQNENLTEE

-3529 INNLDDEEVEDKY
+3529 INNLDDEEVEDNY
-3542 KILELYGASINSLIL
+3542 KILELYGASIQALIE
-3557 MKQQLVKTSDTY
+3557 MKKAHLRTTDTY
-3569 EELLE
+3569 EEKLE
-3574 NQKDLNSLLQDEI
+3574 RQKELNSLIQDEI
-3587 DLRKEVSEWQQKLSD
+3587 DLRKKVAEWQL
-3602 RELDYVKGSA
+3602 ELNDIQMQYVKGTAYTNESLYD
-3612 WSNSSAYDAAMN
+3612 SVLNSSIEA
-3624 ASLAEIEKQI
+3624 IEKQI
-3634 EATKASIQFN
+3634 EATKESIEYN
-3644 FSQAVYGYMTE
+3644 FKKAVEAYMKDGMSLAEAQAFVPQGNNDYSQA
-3655 GMSEMEARAH
+3655 
-3665 VAFGNSDYSKAYRE
+3665 YRDGISS
-3679 AQQEYLDLIDSKT
+3679 LFSLIQKK
-3692 EYVVN
+3692 EELIFEKFK
-3697 RTSAQIEELSNK
+3697 AQIEELENK
-3709 LQLLEDSKPQEW
+3709 LSTLEKSAPKEW
-3721 IRISDIESY
+3721 IRVNDINSFYESKMD
-3730 YASRSALL
+3730 LL
-3738 QNQVNVYQKA
+3738 QKQVAVYENA
-3748 LEDVSD
+3748 LKDVSRF
-3754 LTDEQIKDLVD
+3754 TDDQIKELVD
-3765 GLNEATIAL
+3765 GLNDTIVSIQ
-3774 HEAKINALEDKTEL
+3774 EAKIAKQEELIEL

-3805 ELQDA
+3805 ELQKD

-3815 QAYEDEIKPLE
+3815 EAYEKEVKPLE
-3826 DANKERERAIELENL
+3826 DINDELERQIQLEDL
-3841 LLAKKNANKE
+3841 LAAKKNAAKE

-3857 QGIGWVYES
+3857 EGEHQC
-3866 NPTKLKEA
+3866 PRK
-3874 QKDLDDFYKQDRLDD
+3874 R
-3889 LNNTKDA
+3889 
-3896 EQQILQDRIDAW
+3896 
-3908 DKYLEQLEWDYKEYE
+3908 
-3923 RLENERI
+3923 
-3930 LKELMNANSEEEIRA
+3930 
-3945 RITADMQKFNSNIQ
+3945 
-3959 QNYKNYTTIFQDNLL
+3959 
-3974 TPYRQANEQLAELRR
+3974 
-3989 QRLELLDTSD
+3989 
-3999 FYNKNNNQNGYIEE
+3999 
-4013 DDLNTYDFS
+4013 
-4022 DLNMKTDYHAK
+4022 
-4033 MMAARDKTEFDK
+4033 
-4045 WAAYRTEKA
+4045 
-4054 RRDGTD
+4054 
-4060 ISGNA
+4060 
-4065 IGYDAAGNPYRIK
+4065 
-4078 SNAEIYQEWLAQ
+4078 
-4090 QGRNNSSN
+4090 
-4098 STPNRVTSTSSSSN
+4098 
-4112 RGSNRNN
+4112 
-4119 SSSSSSGS
+4119 
-4127 TKNTSTIVKPSQGG
+4127 
-4141 SASSSSYGGS
+4141 
-4151 DIGKAMLNAKT
+4151 
-4162 SEEFWRL
+4162 
-4169 ADQRTAKINQAKAK
+4169 
-4183 KIDTSGWPTNQQ
+4183 Q
-4195 LYDQWL
+4195 LY
-4201 KLHPNT
+4201 
-4207 NKSGFTV
+4207 
-4214 TPYASGIEEGPVTY
+4214 
-4228 TGLAMLHGTP
+4228 
-4238 SKPEYVLNSDQAYNL
+4238 
-4253 LRNMATTRLPEMER
+4253 RL
-4267 TGTDNNCGT
+4267 
-4276 QYIVQGDVV
+4276 I
-4285 LEGVNDPAK
+4285 A
-4294 FWSGVTTA
+4294 
-4302 MGSRWNVTR
+4302 
-4311 KTRG
+4311 

>member
-10 IKLGLDKSTQLL
+10 IKLGLDKSSQLL

-31 TLTDKMSKLNKQFEE
+31 MLTDKMSKLNKQFEE
-46 SIKGQNLTAQ
+46 SIRGQNLTAQ
-56 ERFARRSDFLQKNN
+56 ERFARRSDFLQKN
-70 SSTQSLQSQKET
+70 SGSTQSLQSQKET

-87 AQISKMSGEISNI
+87 AQISKMLGEISNI
-100 GSVNSQFDTIGK
+100 GSVNSQFETIGK

-153 KIKKEREKAAKTG
+153 KIKKEREKAVKTG

-175 AKRNLTEEQYN
+175 AKRNLTEEQYDE
-186 KEIDAMSKYYEA
+186 EIDAMSKYYKA
-198 NAKTNQAE
+198 NATISQAE

-221 MKRIVTQQKKSK
+221 MRKITTQQKKSK
-233 MSDTEFEKR
+233 MSDAEFEKR

-254 DKTHAGGTRTLA
+254 DKTHAGGVRSLA
-266 GSDKWGRKIEVRG
+266 GSDKWGRKLEVRG
-279 FQEGFV
+279 FQEGFE
-285 KDSDDR
+285 KDSNGH
-291 YVDAKGRVVKGT
+291 YIDAKGRVVKGT

-323 VSATNSEGRLK
+323 VSATNSEGQLK
-334 KSIRV
+334 KSIRI

-345 NIGNVGRVGDLRNQT
+345 NVGNVGRVGDLRNQT
-360 YTGIENAYNSL
+360 YTEIENAYNSL
-371 LNQLKDLKAGGKQG
+371 LNQLKNLEGSGKQG
-385 TEEYQKISQLASL
+385 TEDYQKISQLVSL
-398 IPEVVKDAYTNTSSK
+398 IPEVVKDAYYNTSSK
-413 EIKAAFEEALTGM
+413 EIKTAFEEALTGM

-436 ESSIGGALY
+436 ESSIGGVLY
-445 KNSELSSIL
+445 KNSELSGIL

-489 RQIKRDQISAKQQEI
+489 KQIKREQISDKQKEV
-504 IDQKHKDELWHSI
+504 IDQKHKDELWRSI

-522 STYDDKGELL
+522 STYDDNGELL
-532 EKGIKDFLAGLSGDK
+532 QQGIKDFLAGLSGDK
-547 EQLHQAVLALV
+547 EQLHDAVLALV

-565 GVDIDAKQQMNEV
+565 GVDIDAKQQMSEV

-683 NPRFTR
+683 NPRFTG

-796 KAYENLNGTISKVV
+796 KAYENLNGIISKVV
-810 KTDEGDRRV
+810 KTDEGDRRA
-819 TASAQRWVEDTVEY
+819 TAPAKKWVEDTVEY
-833 RVSSSGNALN
+833 RVSSSGNVFN
-843 PNKGVNAPYYQRE
+843 PNAGVNAPYYEKE
-856 GIRGQDVNWE
+856 GIKGQEVNWE
-866 EITSNPSPA
+866 EVVDGKPSPA

-880 QNKAGLTGNIY
+880 QFKAGLTGNIY

-910 KKELARVQALVANP
+910 KKELARVKALVANP

-965 KKNTEKNDFEV
+965 KKNTGKDDFDA
-976 PVVTPV
+976 PVATPT
-982 NPEAERIKNLKESV
+982 NPEDERIKNLKESV
-996 KQSGFSQGAS
+996 KQSGFSQGSS

-1023 IKGEGARQVV
+1023 IKGEGTRQVI

-1066 DTSEQIKADVVQDV
+1066 DTSEQIKTNVIQDA
-1080 QQIEQATDSTIESK
+1080 QQIEQATDSAIESK
-1094 NPEPATVVTKEA
+1094 NPEPATVVTKEE

-1111 ALQQEEA
+1111 ALQQEET

-1164 VRESAKEAEIQKGV
+1164 VSESAKEAEIQKGV

-1189 DATHTYTDT
+1189 DTTHTYTDT

-1203 RSITQLGGAL
+1203 RSITQLGEAL

-1251 QDFAKKKNAII
+1251 QDFAKKKNAVI

-1281 FSGVEGFAGKDVEVK
+1281 FSGIEGFSGKDVEVK
-1296 WNGVTEVVDAQEQF
+1296 WNGATEVVDAQEQF

-1392 DTKTGKTYGTES
+1392 DTKTGKTFGTES

-1437 FSLFIAD
+1437 FTLFIAD

-1461 EFYDLLVRANDII
+1461 EFYDLLVRANDVI

-1494 TTGRIFGRAE
+1494 TTGRIFGRSE
-1504 TSVSE
+1504 SSMPE
-1509 KAANNNFISYAP
+1509 KAANNNFVSYAP

-1541 YQRLITLQTELNNL
+1541 YQRLITLQTELKNL

-1605 NDNSAIGKTILSAKG
+1605 NDNSVIGKTILSAKG

-1664 YTELLNLRN
+1664 YTELLDLRN

-1704 ESLEQILTI
+1704 KSLEQILTI

-1719 SKILE
+1719 SKTLE

-1819 LQSQKNNLANQYKYD
+1819 LQSQKNNLVNQYKYD

-1894 QIGMAIMQ
+1894 QIGIAIMQ

-1908 IQKVFND
+1908 IQRVFND

-2023 RLSAVDMA
+2023 RLTAVDMA

-2072 KSAASVGESMK
+2072 KSAASIGESMK

-2143 IMDEIASKW
+2143 IMDEIAGKW

-2217 ITVALEKWVLALNQ
+2217 VTVALEKWVLALNQ

-2260 AAMNSVGFGSA
+2260 AAINSVGFGST

-2286 SMKLDKMDISTQG
+2286 SMKLDKMNISTQG

-2332 LTNTINSLDNLTDST
+2332 LTNTINSLDNLTDGT

-2361 MLNYDDKIKA
+2361 MLNYNTKIKE

-2379 TEVTDAQAALQLQEN
+2379 TALTDEQAALQLQEN

-2451 RTIADDLEG
+2451 RTVADDLEG
-2460 ASRTSPQRA
+2460 ASRTSPRRA
-2469 ALKGGATMVGS
+2469 ALSGGATMVGS
-2480 GLGALAGAAIGE
+2480 GLGALAGMTIGE

-2514 ATSTIALT
+2514 ATSTMALA
-2522 FVDSMKA
+2522 FADSMAA

-2536 MKALPATLGPALGIG
+2536 MGASAAALGPVLGLG
-2551 IAALAIGAAYAL
+2551 VAALAIGAGYAL
-2563 YKKHQQKMIE
+2563 WKKHQQKMIE
-2573 EAKTAFTDAAEE
+2573 EAKTAFTDAADE

-2616 DEEYEKFLDYSNQLV
+2616 GEEYEKFLDYSNQLV

-2659 DKVKGLIDSLQ
+2659 DKVKRLIDSLQ

-2675 RMVMGSDGEKVLQD
+2675 RMVMGSDGERVLQD
-2689 TLDTAAQEYKDAL
+2689 TLDTAAQEYKDAQTE
-2702 SDLNNARADRTNNYT
+2702 LNKVRNDKGNQT
-2717 DVTALQQQRDQAQ
+2717 DIESLKKQRDEAQ
-2730 EELDKAREDYNDAE
+2730 KNLDKARVNNSSDEE
-2744 IKQLQD
+2744 LQQLQKD
-2750 ELINAQNKLAGYQQ
+2750 ITEARKKEAYY
-2764 RQANGEKNLGSVI
+2764 RQM
-2777 VLAQDNVDRAKR
+2777 
-2789 AYENKVGHQ
+2789 YENGVSGSGDAYRMATSKRQKLEKDYKLKTGTSDVT
-2798 DINTLENQV
+2798 TLENQV

-2816 AQAENNAGEAAVDA
+2816 AEAANA
-2830 AQNAY
+2830 AAASAINAAEGTY
-2835 DRAIISAKET
+2835 NRAIENAKQT
-2845 LSESGKAYARLIGA
+2845 LGESGKAYARLMGA
-2859 YEDVDD
+2859 YDDVDD
-2865 VTSNLFDNAI
+2865 VTSNLLDSAI
-2875 GSIDAVDKAGNA
+2875 ASIDAVDSEGNA
-2887 LSPEMYKQKVRDMI
+2887 LSPDAYKQRVRSMI
-2901 NSVNGLVSDE
+2901 NTVNEFVND
-2911 TVKTLIEATDEKINT
+2911 KTFTALLDATNEKTTDE
-2926 DMTVADAN
+2926 MTVGDATN
-2934 KARTQLKKYL
+2934 AREKLRKYL
-2944 EDTFPNIEDDEN
+2944 EDAFPNVEDIDEN
-2956 LMKIVVGI
+2956 SMKIII
-2964 GFEVVDGEIVD
+2964 GLGFKIVDGEIVD
-2975 KQNIAQQFKDKY
+2975 DDNILQKFKED
-2987 GFSKQPRGITEDYF
+2987 FGISD
-3001 NSLTVSQGQKLFNWM
+3001 Q
-3016 GTDGYFSNGVNTN
+3016 
-3029 QSIVNSMFYAD
+3029 
-3040 RETPT
+3040 
-3045 KLTGENGLINKYLE
+3045 
-3059 DMNAM
+3059 
-3064 NDLEAKIDKVF
+3064 
-3075 NGDKYDLKNSNLN
+3075 NGDKISLQNLTQIEVKDAKQIYEWLKDGTLEITDDMMTAIKLLQSARGMPTGNWEAMDNYMVNQTSNYSGL
-3088 ELFAEFP
+3088 EDKARSFFTSGDYKTKRSALEFSDYAP
-3095 ETVRNS
+3095 EVRAAIDNIT
-3101 LSQVQEALNNGDI
+3101 QALNDGIYDI
-3114 DKNGLADQLRATYDN
+3114 NSDAFNEAINSMMSSGLASLMSWGSEYAEAWKNLYYPEDMDVEGHINTFKELQTALKETAQCYEDLADAQKEQATN
-3129 AYSTVLDEGKKIAET
+3129 GKLSLSTVLDLLTTNSNYINLLDFEKEKLVDAAGNEYEHVKAIKLKKNA
-3144 MSSQYFSDLELPDG
+3144 
-3158 YIKSWS
+3158 
-3164 ELKEAFSDVS
+3164 A
-3174 SIFDQLADA
+3174 
-3183 REEMASS
+3183 EEMAASQLLAAQASAMLTIQELTETKATMMARAEAIQKTLADREGTTAAYGNAAGEYANAQAKNDVAQETVQTSQVMAKYAGILGGILNILDSVAS
-3190 GRLSIETTLELLST
+3190 GEFKGVAAAYRQGKAEVEQAIGDIST
-3204 NADYI
+3204 KVTDYASKI
-3209 NALEIEG
+3209 TQN
-3216 ENIVLK
+3216 K
-3222 TDAEEIM
+3222 TDAEAWMEVYS
-3229 NKVRLQTIAVSL
+3229 NFTNEELQT
-3241 QAQIQEDNLRV
+3241 
-3252 AQLKNQLQTL
+3252 
-3262 MLSGTYIET
+3262 
-3271 SDALV
+3271 
-3276 ESTKAK
+3276 
-3282 VYAYDSEGE
+3282 
-3291 ALANLANQYLTAANA
+3291 
-3306 ASLLNRAQNGET
+3306 
-3318 VDIGS
+3318 
-3323 VKAVKTIKY
+3323 
-3332 TPTDKS
+3332 
-3338 ALESKTIDLSGNTE
+3338 
-3352 ALQKQIEVTKSELK
+3352 ELK
-3366 SLVGSFD
+3366 SLQGQYGPDGQWISGQID
-3373 EVVTTDKTG
+3373 NIQKQI
-3382 KVTGYDVKFKTHTD
+3382 DVWKYFYQNLDVSDFKGAGDWLEREKFK
-3396 KDGNIHYDE
+3396 N
-3405 GNIAMREHLLYSVQD
+3405 
-3420 MLESGN
+3420 
-3426 LAKAFKKGYTKPI
+3426 
-3439 KSAGKAAKDTKDKVL
+3439 AGKAAKDTKDKVL
-3454 DLLKAYDSLIDKE
+3454 ELLKAYDSLIDKE

-3473 FDENTLTPT
+3473 FDENTLQPT
-3482 GYTQYFEK
+3482 GYTAYFEK
-3490 KRASLEKLAAYYEGM
+3490 KRESLERLAGYYEGL
-3505 MQNTNLTEE
+3505 MQNENLTEE

-3602 RELDYVKGSA
+3602 RELNYVKGSA

-3665 VAFGNSDYSKAYRE
+3665 VAIGNSDYSKAYRE

-3730 YASRSALL
+3730 YANRSTLL
-3738 QNQVNVYQKA
+3738 QNQVNVYQKE

-3765 GLNEATIAL
+3765 GLNEATVAL

-3815 QAYEDEIKPLE
+3815 KAYEDEINPLE
-3826 DANKERERAIELENL
+3826 RANQERERALELENL

-3851 KERVYR
+3851 KERV
-3857 QGIGWVYES
+3857 
-3866 NPTKLKEA
+3866 
-3874 QKDLDDFYKQDRLDD
+3874 
-3889 LNNTKDA
+3889 
-3896 EQQILQDRIDAW
+3896 
-3908 DKYLEQLEWDYKEYE
+3908 
-3923 RLENERI
+3923 
-3930 LKELMNANSEEEIRA
+3930 
-3945 RITADMQKFNSNIQ
+3945 
-3959 QNYKNYTTIFQDNLL
+3959 
-3974 TPYRQANEQLAELRR
+3974 
-3989 QRLELLDTSD
+3989 
-3999 FYNKNNNQNGYIEE
+3999 NQNMLSI
-4013 DDLNTYDFS
+4013 
-4022 DLNMKTDYHAK
+4022 K
-4033 MMAARDKTEFDK
+4033 M
-4045 WAAYRTEKA
+4045 
-4054 RRDGTD
+4054 
-4060 ISGNA
+4060 A
-4065 IGYDAAGNPYRIK
+4065 I
-4078 SNAEIYQEWLAQ
+4078 
-4090 QGRNNSSN
+4090 
-4098 STPNRVTSTSSSSN
+4098 
-4112 RGSNRNN
+4112 
-4119 SSSSSSGS
+4119 
-4127 TKNTSTIVKPSQGG
+4127 
-4141 SASSSSYGGS
+4141 
-4151 DIGKAMLNAKT
+4151 
-4162 SEEFWRL
+4162 
-4169 ADQRTAKINQAKAK
+4169 
-4183 KIDTSGWPTNQQ
+4183 
-4195 LYDQWL
+4195 
-4201 KLHPNT
+4201 
-4207 NKSGFTV
+4207 
-4214 TPYASGIEEGPVTY
+4214 
-4228 TGLAMLHGTP
+4228 
-4238 SKPEYVLNSDQAYNL
+4238 
-4253 LRNMATTRLPEMER
+4253 
-4267 TGTDNNCGT
+4267 
-4276 QYIVQGDVV
+4276 
-4285 LEGVNDPAK
+4285 
-4294 FWSGVTTA
+4294 
-4302 MGSRWNVTR
+4302 
-4311 KTRG
+4311 